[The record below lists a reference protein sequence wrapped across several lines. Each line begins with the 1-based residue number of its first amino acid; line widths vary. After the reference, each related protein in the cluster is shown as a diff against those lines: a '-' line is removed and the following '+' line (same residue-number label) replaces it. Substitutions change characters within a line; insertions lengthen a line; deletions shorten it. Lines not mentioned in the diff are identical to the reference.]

1 MLWLGTEGSSG
12 GGGAGLLRIA
22 ELHLAL
28 PFLSLSPS
36 SVVLPSGRQRRWQF
50 QLIVCAKFKS
60 TTGSKPGVSSHP
72 HRYLWGSG
80 EARTDLPQRS
90 LSVSSPRPNKKS
102 VNFRMWL
109 SPRPPA
115 WPMDSSA
122 PMPLLSVGPS
132 TNLRRFNPVCGRAKH
147 TAGSNACGTA
157 TCPVSQG
164 QLGESAAGRQ
174 ERQLSWKTSVPAT
187 WTTNSWGSLGQVTPR
202 DWMRRD

>member
-28 PFLSLSPS
+28 PFLSLPPS
-36 SVVLPSGRQRRWQF
+36 SVVLPSGGQRWWQL

-60 TTGSKPGVSSHP
+60 TTGSKPVVSSHP

-90 LSVSSPRPNKKS
+90 LSPPLLPNKKS

-109 SPRPPA
+109 SPQPPD

-132 TNLRRFNPVCGRAKH
+132 TESEKVQSSVRMSQTH
-147 TAGSNACGTA
+147 GSNACGTA
-157 TCPVSQG
+157 TCLSGPAR
-164 QLGESAAGRQ
+164 ESAVVRQ
-174 ERQLSWKTSVPAT
+174 ELQLSRKTSVPTT

-202 DWMRRD
+202 DRT